1 MSHAND
7 ILSLASEARPVIEEW
22 LRAAEKIAAFREF
35 ATEKEIEWSQLK
47 AVIVASIKDEADSG
61 ERLKKLADT
70 ADNRLSYAAIFLKTN
85 SATENKIKLSVVWSP
100 PISRE
105 TSEQTTEPVA
115 SAPPRTPSDGA
126 AVSNSPAPDTA
137 AIIEPEIP
145 AERGTARKAPSEGV
159 IGRSPNC
166 GPVRQSLSASDRLE
180 PQGRF
185 TEPALSNPEPVVPPG
200 NGGALPEQPRTLAG
214 DAPILSDD
222 GDVRGTPFDRS
233 LWRESSGLGN
243 GFQDLAESGVC
254 ARAWS

>member
-137 AIIEPEIP
+137 AI
-145 AERGTARKAPSEGV
+145 
-159 IGRSPNC
+159 
-166 GPVRQSLSASDRLE
+166 
-180 PQGRF
+180 
-185 TEPALSNPEPVVPPG
+185 NPEPATVLSPDLTDS
-200 NGGALPEQPRTLAG
+200 GGALPEQPRSPPG
-214 DAPILSDD
+214 DAPTNCELEGAVRTGLHLNGQIEHDRETCFPAHSSISDD
-222 GDVRGTPFDRS
+222 FNDLRGTVFDRN
-233 LWRESSGLGN
+233 RME
-243 GFQDLAESGVC
+243 AM
-254 ARAWS
+254 

>member
-137 AIIEPEIP
+137 AI
-145 AERGTARKAPSEGV
+145 
-159 IGRSPNC
+159 
-166 GPVRQSLSASDRLE
+166 
-180 PQGRF
+180 
-185 TEPALSNPEPVVPPG
+185 NPEPATVLSPDLTDSGGTLPDQQPQAPP
-200 NGGALPEQPRTLAG
+200 G
-214 DAPILSDD
+214 DAPTNSVPGAPVRELEGAGFMVRTETGRIEPLGNDGLYAPSSISDD
-222 GDVRGTPFDRS
+222 FNDLRGTVFDRN
-233 LWRESSGLGN
+233 RVE
-243 GFQDLAESGVC
+243 AT
-254 ARAWS
+254 